1 MKKSLILVLLL
12 IVSSLLIAESEKIV
26 YIDTERILEESK
38 DTQEAQRLF
47 AIEQENWQ
55 AQLNEMEAEL
65 ERLNTEY
72 ESKKMIL
79 TETGKA
85 EAEEKINQLLEQRQA
100 FIQEIYGENGIA
112 IQKNA
117 ELLEPI
123 LTKLKNVVEKVAI
136 ENNYSI
142 VLDAASGAIRYAKQN
157 LDITDE
163 IIEEMDKAVE

>member
-1 MKKSLILVLLL
+1 MKKALILM
-12 IVSSLLIAESEKIV
+12 ILLIATSLLFAEAEKIV
-26 YIDTERILEESK
+26 YIDTERVLEESK

-55 AQLNEMEAEL
+55 VQIDEMETEL
-65 ERLNTEY
+65 ERLNTEF

-85 EAEEKINQLLEQRQA
+85 EAEEKINQLLDQRQA
-100 FIQEIYGENGIA
+100 YIQEIYGENGTA

-123 LTKLKNVVEKVAI
+123 LTKLKNVIEKVAI

-142 VLDAASGAIRYAKQN
+142 VLDAASGAIRYAKPN
-157 LDITDE
+157 LDVTDQ

>member
-1 MKKSLILVLLL
+1 MKKTLILLILLL
-12 IVSSLLIAESEKIV
+12 AFSLLFSESEKIV
-26 YIDTERILEESK
+26 YIDTERVLEESK

-55 AQLNEMEAEL
+55 AELEEMDTEL

-85 EAEEKINQLLEQRQA
+85 EAEETINQLLSQRQT
-100 FIQEIYGENGIA
+100 FIQDIYGENGIA

-123 LTKLKNVVEKVAI
+123 LTKLKNVIEKVAI

-157 LDITDE
+157 LDITDQ